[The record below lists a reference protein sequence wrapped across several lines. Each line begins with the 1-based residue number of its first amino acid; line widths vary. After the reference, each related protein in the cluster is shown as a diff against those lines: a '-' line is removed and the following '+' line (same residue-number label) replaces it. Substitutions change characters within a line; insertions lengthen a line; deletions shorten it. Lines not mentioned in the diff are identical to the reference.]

1 MAFAHDAT
9 LQLVARVQL
18 EELIAFKAQYPEQDV
33 WPPYIH
39 DLEAVRP
46 HLELVAV
53 GGVVFNEEAINARVN
68 KGFFAAEYDLEELR
82 ATSPSATASTRQ
94 VYGTVTAAAG
104 TEPHLTDSTTATIAS
119 SSDSTSDVVI
129 TPPRGTPAVSSVEI
143 AYQNA
148 FARLDAALRARDDSL
163 SDIYSDDNA
172 GASPKTLSELETVH
186 SNNSKVSKVTETALA
201 FLSQA
206 DVGHII
212 EARAQTSSQ
221 SISSREA
228 EHGTSSKDSV
238 TRDVESVSI
247 EAASPAP
254 TTHLHHAEVDE
265 DLISFDEDPTPA
277 GTIPIT
283 IVDGFPPTSTFAK
296 EVEEVES
303 DNVALDVYPTTDHS
317 VESGTELPV
326 QTSEDVPFSTKGTT
340 SAPDD
345 GLTVVAEA
353 QCAAISITGDDTVTS
368 PTSVHEDDNVVKC
381 FKCANDCVENFIT
394 CACNHQYC
402 ADCLND
408 MVKTSI
414 HGPTPFPPVC
424 CEIPIPVDINSS
436 IFDKKTLYDFLWKK
450 FGASDV
456 GEQGGVGELGD
467 KSLPSLFSLPSLST
481 EEKTEFS
488 FSGFGAD
495 EADNETKC
503 HLCHKAIEKGLYCP
517 DCCYQCNNSRAACK
531 CDWWDGRQRR
541 EKGEAIVK
549 ASSFQTAQPQVAPFR
564 EQRKQ
569 FGGIFERNNGT
580 PRAETQNGACQH
592 PLMKQVKLSGR
603 CFDCQHMLPT
613 FLWQCTRCKYSVC
626 KHCGKKRGIF
636 SH

>member
-1 MAFAHDAT
+1 MT
-9 LQLVARVQL
+9 
-18 EELIAFKAQYPEQDV
+18 
-33 WPPYIH
+33 
-39 DLEAVRP
+39 
-46 HLELVAV
+46 
-53 GGVVFNEEAINARVN
+53 
-68 KGFFAAEYDLEELR
+68 
-82 ATSPSATASTRQ
+82 
-94 VYGTVTAAAG
+94 
-104 TEPHLTDSTTATIAS
+104 
-119 SSDSTSDVVI
+119 
-129 TPPRGTPAVSSVEI
+129 TPPRVTPAASSVEI

-148 FARLDAALRARDDSL
+148 FSRLDAALRARDDSL

-172 GASPKTLSELETVH
+172 GAPPKILSELETVH

-201 FLSQA
+201 FLSQT

-212 EARAQTSSQ
+212 EAQAQSSSQ

-228 EHGTSSKDSV
+228 EHGTPSKDSA
-238 TRDVESVSI
+238 THDVESVRI

-254 TTHLHHAEVDE
+254 TTHLHHDEVDE

-283 IVDGFPPTSTFAK
+283 IADGFPPTSTFAK

-303 DNVALDVYPTTDHS
+303 GNVALDVYHPA
-317 VESGTELPV
+317 G
-326 QTSEDVPFSTKGTT
+326 
-340 SAPDD
+340 
-345 GLTVVAEA
+345 
-353 QCAAISITGDDTVTS
+353 
-368 PTSVHEDDNVVKC
+368 VHENDNVVKC
-381 FKCANDCVENFIT
+381 FKCADDCVENVIT

-414 HGPTPFPPVC
+414 HGATPFPPVC
-424 CEIPIPVDINSS
+424 CEIAIPVDINSS
-436 IFDKKTLYDFLWKK
+436 VFEQNTLYDFLWKK
-450 FGASDV
+450 FEASDV
-456 GEQGGVGELGD
+456 SEQGGVDERGD
-467 KSLPSLFSLPSLST
+467 KSLPSLLSLSI
-481 EEKTEFS
+481 EEKTEYS
-488 FSGFGAD
+488 FSGFGAE
-495 EADNETKC
+495 EADNENKC

-549 ASSFQTAQPQVAPFR
+549 ASYFQTAQPQVAPFR
-564 EQRKQ
+564 GQRKQ

-580 PRAETQNGACQH
+580 RRAETQNRACQH

-603 CFDCQHMLPT
+603 CFDCQHMLPA
-613 FLWQCTRCKYSVC
+613 FLWQCTRCNYSVC

>member
-9 LQLVARVQL
+9 LQLVAQVQL

-82 ATSPSATASTRQ
+82 APSPSATAPTRQ
-94 VYGTVTAAAG
+94 VYGPVTAAAG
-104 TEPHLTDSTTATIAS
+104 TTDEFRV
-119 SSDSTSDVVI
+119 DGHDVI
-129 TPPRGTPAVSSVEI
+129 TTPPRVTPAASSVEV

-172 GASPKTLSELETVH
+172 GAPPKILSELETVH

-201 FLSQA
+201 FLSQT

-212 EARAQTSSQ
+212 EAQAQSSSQ

-228 EHGTSSKDSV
+228 EHGTPSKDSA
-238 TRDVESVSI
+238 THDVESVRI
-247 EAASPAP
+247 EAESPAP
-254 TTHLHHAEVDE
+254 TTHLHHDEVDE
-265 DLISFDEDPTPA
+265 DLISFDEDPTRA

-283 IVDGFPPTSTFAK
+283 IADGFPPTSTFAK

-303 DNVALDVYPTTDHS
+303 GNVALDVNPTTDHS
-317 VESGTELPV
+317 VDSGTELAV
-326 QTSEDVPFSTKGTT
+326 KTSEDVPFSTKGTT

-345 GLTVVAEA
+345 GLTVAAEA
-353 QCAAISITGDDTVTS
+353 QCAAISITGDDTVT
-368 PTSVHEDDNVVKC
+368 PPASVHEDDNVVKC
-381 FKCANDCVENFIT
+381 FKCTNDYVENVIT

-408 MVKTSI
+408 MVKASI

-424 CEIPIPVDINSS
+424 CEIAIPVDINSS
-436 IFDKKTLYDFLWKK
+436 VFEKNTLYDFLWKK
-450 FGASDV
+450 FGAFDV
-456 GEQGGVGELGD
+456 GEQGGVGERGG
-467 KSLPSLFSLPSLST
+467 KSLPSLPSLPSLSI
-481 EEKTEFS
+481 EEKTEYS
-488 FSGFGAD
+488 FSGFGAE
-495 EADNETKC
+495 EAYNETKC
-503 HLCHKAIEKGLYCP
+503 HLCHKTIEKGLYCP

-549 ASSFQTAQPQVAPFR
+549 APSFQTAQPQVAPFR
-564 EQRKQ
+564 GQRKQ
-569 FGGIFERNNGT
+569 FGGIFERYNGT
-580 PRAETQNGACQH
+580 RRAETQNGACQH

-603 CFDCQHMLPT
+603 CFDCQHMLPA